1 MTYFDFKTTKKFAG
15 MVKPSSVTVPISE
28 VCQSCALCSS
38 WLLNLRFP
46 HQYDALSWIFVCV
59 CVCVQTFKFNAGF
72 FGSDP
77 GHVVLLSDRLGQH
90 ALQPLQ
96 RGVALLCER
105 RQTLVT
111 GVEGRD
117 VGVSV
122 L

>member
-1 MTYFDFKTTKKFAG
+1 MMHSHG
-15 MVKPSSVTVPISE
+15 S
-28 VCQSCALCSS
+28 L
-38 WLLNLRFP
+38 
-46 HQYDALSWIFVCV
+46 CV

-122 L
+122 LWGGGEKYIVCIFKGF